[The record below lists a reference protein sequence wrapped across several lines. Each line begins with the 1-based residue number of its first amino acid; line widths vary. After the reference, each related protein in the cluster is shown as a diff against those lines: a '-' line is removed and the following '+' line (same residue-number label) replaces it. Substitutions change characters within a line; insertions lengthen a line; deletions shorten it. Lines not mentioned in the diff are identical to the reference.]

1 MSEPGVGVGVGVG
14 RGRPLIVIPARF
26 SPSAPVLRYRAL
38 VTARALSE
46 AVLRAGGEPLTVH
59 PWWPQGSGPGGPDGA
74 TVADRLGFADGV
86 LLPGGGDLSP
96 SRYGHVDQHDDVYD
110 VDHEQDDF
118 DLAVADWAL
127 ATGVPLLAIC
137 RGTQAVNVVRGG
149 GLEQHMDSPH
159 RDVVQPVTVTDPEL
173 AAMLGVP
180 AGGDTGPAA
189 AQVSCYHHQRLDDLG
204 AGLQVAARADD
215 GTVEAIRATDGDG
228 WFLGVQ
234 WHPEDTADTDPAQ
247 AALFGALVTHA
258 RSRRRP

>member
-1 MSEPGVGVGVGVG
+1 MSELGVGVG

-59 PWWPQGSGPGGPDGA
+59 PWSGVD
-74 TVADRLGFADGV
+74 VAERLGFADGV

-127 ATGVPLLAIC
+127 SAGVPLLAIC

-149 GLEQHMDSPH
+149 GLEQHMESPH

-173 AAMLGVP
+173 AAILGP
-180 AGGDTGPAA
+180 TPS
-189 AQVSCYHHQRLDDLG
+189 VSCYHHQRLDGLG
-204 AGLQVAARADD
+204 TGLQAIATSDD
-215 GTVEAIRATDGDG
+215 GTIEAIRATESAG

-247 AALFGALVTHA
+247 AALFEALVTQAQSH
-258 RSRRRP
+258 RDRHS

>member
-1 MSEPGVGVGVGVG
+1 
-14 RGRPLIVIPARF
+14 
-26 SPSAPVLRYRAL
+26 
-38 VTARALSE
+38 
-46 AVLRAGGEPLTVH
+46 
-59 PWWPQGSGPGGPDGA
+59 
-74 TVADRLGFADGV
+74 VAERLGFADGV

-173 AAMLGVP
+173 ASILGVTP
-180 AGGDTGPAA
+180 GGDGPVGADADEDPDVGVAGAA
-189 AQVSCYHHQRLDDLG
+189 RAQISCYHHQRLEGLG
-204 AGLQVAARADD
+204 AGLQAIATADD
-215 GTVEAIRATDGDG
+215 GTIEAVRATDAAG

-247 AALFGALVTHA
+247 AALFEALVTHA
-258 RSRRRP
+258 QAYRHSLP